1 MNEFGRAAADVVAG
15 HAAAATIPAIAN
27 PSPIAINALFVR
39 VLDRVD
45 SIVSDVPT
53 TAISEASV
61 STSSGPTYLA
71 PLGTCA

>member
-1 MNEFGRAAADVVAG
+1 MKDFGRATDNAVAG

-39 VLDRVD
+39 VLDRVG
-45 SIVSDVPT
+45 SIVSNVPT